1 MEKGKRFINNLG
13 KKAAAAFLA
22 LLLMVTVI
30 YSVPAEAASTLT
42 SIGLA
47 EHGLM
52 AYRDGWQ
59 YNYGS
64 YGEFADSGKTVR
76 QSDCSGLIYSYL
88 CWAGSGSDPV
98 HNNSMPRGATQQ
110 YKNCSQT
117 GDISTLPRTHGLLLF
132 YKESEDNC
140 EHVGI
145 YVGNGMSVDN
155 SNYGTNMRYKEVAS
169 YSKWNTWGKLSS
181 VEYPT
186 TGWYEFDG
194 TPFYYEDGQYVINT
208 SKTIDGVTYTF
219 DSSGTPSPTPEGY
232 TNGSQGDPDNV
243 SIPAKTTTDV
253 NLRTG
258 PSTSHNIIFTVSK
271 GDSLTILNKDNSD
284 WYKVKTSNG
293 VTGYMS
299 SAYISA
305 DGDTSSGSDPVNIS
319 AVTTADVNL
328 RTGSS
333 TSSSIIKT
341 VDEGTSI
348 TITDKSNSSWY
359 KVKLSDGTTGYMYSS
374 YISET
379 TSNKPTPPAADSY
392 QAKATAYVNVRK
404 STSTSSA
411 VLTTIDEGTL
421 VTVTDTSNA
430 EWYAVK
436 LSDGT
441 TGYIYSIYL
450 AKDDGSSGGS
460 SPSTPPSGTTGK
472 VTAYLNFRT
481 SPEIADNII
490 DVIPSGASVS
500 IIETVNSSWYKI
512 NYNGREGYVY
522 SQYVSGGSSS
532 SSAVTTAD
540 VNLRDKAGM
549 DGNVLLVV
557 DTGTTVTVLDRSNAS
572 WFKVQ
577 LSSGKTGFMSSQY
590 LR

>member
-1 MEKGKRFINNLG
+1 
-13 KKAAAAFLA
+13 
-22 LLLMVTVI
+22 
-30 YSVPAEAASTLT
+30 
-42 SIGLA
+42 
-47 EHGLM
+47 
-52 AYRDGWQ
+52 
-59 YNYGS
+59 
-64 YGEFADSGKTVR
+64 
-76 QSDCSGLIYSYL
+76 
-88 CWAGSGSDPV
+88 
-98 HNNSMPRGATQQ
+98 
-110 YKNCSQT
+110 
-117 GDISTLPRTHGLLLF
+117 
-132 YKESEDNC
+132 
-140 EHVGI
+140 
-145 YVGNGMSVDN
+145 
-155 SNYGTNMRYKEVAS
+155 
-169 YSKWNTWGKLSS
+169 
-181 VEYPT
+181 
-186 TGWYEFDG
+186 
-194 TPFYYEDGQYVINT
+194 
-208 SKTIDGVTYTF
+208 
-219 DSSGTPSPTPEGY
+219 
-232 TNGSQGDPDNV
+232 
-243 SIPAKTTTDV
+243 
-253 NLRTG
+253 
-258 PSTSHNIIFTVSK
+258 
-271 GDSLTILNKDNSD
+271 
-284 WYKVKTSNG
+284 
-293 VTGYMS
+293 MS

-490 DVIPSGASVS
+490 DVIPSGASVT

>member
-359 KVKLSDGTTGYMYSS
+359 KVKLSDGTTGY
-374 YISET
+374 
-379 TSNKPTPPAADSY
+379 
-392 QAKATAYVNVRK
+392 
-404 STSTSSA
+404 
-411 VLTTIDEGTL
+411 
-421 VTVTDTSNA
+421 
-430 EWYAVK
+430 
-436 LSDGT
+436 
-441 TGYIYSIYL
+441 IYSIYL